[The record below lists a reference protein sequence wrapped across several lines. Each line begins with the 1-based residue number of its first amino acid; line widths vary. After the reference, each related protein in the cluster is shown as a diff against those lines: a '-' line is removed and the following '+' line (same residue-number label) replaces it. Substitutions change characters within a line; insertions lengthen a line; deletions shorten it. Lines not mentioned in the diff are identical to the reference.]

1 MSLIFVDTSAL
12 FALGNKQDDLHD
24 KAKNIRNALIQA
36 HQSFITTNAILL
48 ELCNTFSAL
57 NLRNGA
63 IQLVTAIRQSPT
75 WYCVAIDPLMDAGIE
90 LFKQRLDKEWSLV
103 DCQSILVAQT
113 YKITDIF
120 THDHHFEQ
128 AGFNILLK

>member
-12 FALGNKQDDLHD
+12 IALGNKQDDLHD

-90 LFKQRLDKEWSLV
+90 LFKQRPEIFLYCAGRMPSLFSRTDTESSEDQVLDETS
-103 DCQSILVAQT
+103 T
-113 YKITDIF
+113 R
-120 THDHHFEQ
+120 H
-128 AGFNILLK
+128 